1 MAKLS
6 IKPRTSVLHAKTGRN
21 GSPSNGNGHVGLKII
36 QKGKKR
42 FFEKL
47 HPATLEHL
55 GNYPIEDAAAV
66 DQVLDKARSAFKSWS
81 NLTLKARAK
90 HLKNFRKQLVKDM
103 EEVIDVICS
112 ECGKTEMDA
121 IIEIFTVCEHMKYVE
136 KKGPVFLADEE
147 RSTGLFAN
155 KGAYVSFLPRGVVG
169 VISPWNYPLVLSV
182 GPVTQA
188 LMAGNTV
195 VLKPSEVTP
204 RTSLK
209 LAEIALR
216 SGLPA
221 DVLHVITGDGST
233 GAALVESPKSDM
245 ICFTG
250 STATGRKIGEI
261 CGRMLKPVIL
271 ELGGKA
277 PMVVF
282 DDANLQRA
290 ANGALWGGFSNSGQT
305 CITVDRIFVQEKA
318 YEEFVSLVQK
328 GAAELRQ
335 GLRDETPS
343 IGSMTFPKQ
352 IQIVEDH
359 VSDARKNGATI
370 LSGGKKNVA
379 FEGHFYEP
387 TIVTDHDHSFKI
399 MREETFGPV
408 INIVPFKTEEEVVEL
423 ANATA
428 YGLNAYVWSKDMK
441 RARRVARKVRSG
453 NMNLN
458 DVYSNYI
465 ISDLPFGGVKS
476 SGLGKVYGIEG
487 IRAFSDQQ
495 AVCVDRLG
503 LSKELWWFPYS
514 KGKQNLFRNVIR
526 FLFG

>member
-6 IKPRTSVLHAKTGRN
+6 IKPRSAAIHGNL
-21 GSPSNGNGHVGLKII
+21 GNGHVGLKIT

-47 HPATLEHL
+47 HPATLELL
-55 GNYPIEDAAAV
+55 GNYPLEDAAAV
-66 DQVLDKARSAFKSWS
+66 DQVLDKARGAFKSWS
-81 NLTLKARAK
+81 NLPLKVRAK
-90 HLKNFRKQLVKDM
+90 HLKNFRKQIVKDM

-136 KKGPVFLADEE
+136 KRGPAYLSDEK
-147 RSTGLFAN
+147 RSTGLFVN

-209 LAEIALR
+209 LAEIAMR

-261 CGRMLKPVIL
+261 CGRLLKPVIL

-282 DDANLQRA
+282 DDANLKRA

-305 CITVDRIFVQEKA
+305 CITVD
-318 YEEFVSLVQK
+318 
-328 GAAELRQ
+328 
-335 GLRDETPS
+335 
-343 IGSMTFPKQ
+343 
-352 IQIVEDH
+352 
-359 VSDARKNGATI
+359 KNP
-370 LSGGKKNVA
+370 A
-379 FEGHFYEP
+379 FDGHFYEP
-387 TIVTDHDHSFKI
+387 TIVTNHDQNFKI
-399 MREETFGPV
+399 MKEETFGPV
-408 INIVPFKTEEEVVEL
+408 INIIPFKTEAEAIDL

-428 YGLNAYVWSKDMK
+428 YGLNAYVWSRDMK
-441 RARRVARKVRSG
+441 RARRVARQVRSG

-487 IRAFSDQQ
+487 IRAFTDQQ
-495 AVCVDRLG
+495 SVCVDRAG